1 VGFEKKFKK
10 IKKSINTPK
19 LTFFLD
25 VREKYFL
32 EVLYYIF
39 LASNTGN
46 LPPWEEV
53 QGKAS
58 KQQQKLAF
66 AFGKL

>member
-1 VGFEKKFKK
+1 
-10 IKKSINTPK
+10 
-19 LTFFLD
+19 

-46 LPPWEEV
+46 LPPWKKSRAK
-53 QGKAS
+53 QAS
-58 KQQQKLAF
+58 NNKSLLLLLGNF
-66 AFGKL
+66 ESDEIP